1 MKMKAGCSQL
11 KPVVLVL
18 IFHLCFYA
26 SYQLTELQ
34 VCELCGGAVR
44 NGTAVGQFC
53 SSSAGRIDGRCCLRN
68 DNTSDPEHIIGL
80 DLSNCSLT
88 HVDNLQGASTALM
101 IDLSLNPIVNI
112 SDTAFQGFIQLNY
125 MILPQDIVCPGGNIS
140 WEKVEVKQGSRLCEG
155 QKDMCNQTGQLSI
168 NCPEN
173 SLCAP
178 YGPGFFECSCA
189 DNYHG
194 YKCLREGEF
203 PALQVFGPLGASTVV
218 VSFLLWVTQRRKAKS
233 L

>member
-1 MKMKAGCSQL
+1 MKAGCSQL
-11 KPVVLVL
+11 KPVVLIL
-18 IFHLCFYA
+18 IFNSCLYA
-26 SYQLTELQ
+26 SCQRTGLQ
-34 VCELCGGAVR
+34 VCKLCSGPVL

-53 SSSAGRIDGRCCLRN
+53 SVSAGRIEGRCCLSN
-68 DNTSDPEHIIGL
+68 DNTTDPERIIGL

-88 HVDNLQGASTALM
+88 HVEDLHEASTALM
-101 IDLSLNPIVNI
+101 IDLSLNPIVNL
-112 SDTAFQGFIQLNY
+112 SDTAFQGFMELNY
-125 MILPQDIVCPGGNIS
+125 MIVPGDIACPGGNVS
-140 WEKVEVKQGSRLCEG
+140 WSKVEVKEGNRLCEG
-155 QKDMCNQTGQLSI
+155 QKNTCNQTGQLSI

-178 YGPGFFECSCA
+178 YGPGFFQCSCA

-203 PALQVFGPLGASTVV
+203 PALEVFAPLGASTVML
-218 VSFLLWVTQRRKAKS
+218 SLLLWVTQRRKVKP

>member
-11 KPVVLVL
+11 KPVVLIL
-18 IFHLCFYA
+18 IFNSCLYA
-26 SYQLTELQ
+26 SCQRTGLQ
-34 VCELCGGAVR
+34 VCKLCSGPVL

-53 SSSAGRIDGRCCLRN
+53 SVSAGRIEGRCCLSN
-68 DNTSDPEHIIGL
+68 DNTTDPERIIGL

-88 HVDNLQGASTALM
+88 HVEDLHEASTALM
-101 IDLSLNPIVNI
+101 IDLSLNPIVNL
-112 SDTAFQGFIQLNY
+112 SDTAFQGFMELNY
-125 MILPQDIVCPGGNIS
+125 MIVPGDIACPGGNVS
-140 WEKVEVKQGSRLCEG
+140 WSKVEVKEGNRLCEG
-155 QKDMCNQTGQLSI
+155 QKNTCNQTGQLSI

-178 YGPGFFECSCA
+178 YGPGFFQCSCA

-203 PALQVFGPLGASTVV
+203 PALEVFAPLGASTVML
-218 VSFLLWVTQRRKAKS
+218 SLLLWVTQRRKVKP